1 MVSLIN
7 RIFMKKVIF
16 LFSFL
21 CALCACSDL
30 ETAYTNKSVS
40 LNKSKELVAY
50 PMRNLGTRSTV
61 SSEVNVGDW
70 ENWKKVK
77 LVGVDSVSTPWNDL
91 STPGCVPKEIREDIK
106 YKDGWRLIAHTVNGR
121 GEMGLNYLIFYNKYS
136 GILKGF
142 YYLEQK
148 VSVPNNTGIWHL
160 HFEQPQALLAFSNPI
175 VTTTSSR
182 GLNDIYIVNVTN
194 QASKA
199 FSPGWNCF
207 QTELAYDPNFS
218 VGSLQIIPMNMSSAT
233 INMGGSLEAY
243 TNGTIISTTTSN
255 PLNGVVKA
263 VANLTGKTAEKWVKS
278 AIDSKKFSAIG
289 NAVING
295 AGSIVKSGAASLLGS
310 FIGAFDKN
318 NQTTQTVQLHT
329 AGSVTLNGEIKTL
342 QSSTIM
348 PLSMSISIKDVGR
361 LGVWCFTKTPKIFMN
376 PYACLI
382 GKDPNSSFWF
392 KYRLEPV
399 VDYSQ
404 TACVTLNPDL
414 RTELGN
420 KSVSVSFTPY
430 LSRSSKSEVLSGKSY
445 PERYAYISKF
455 NNLLYEDTYSS
466 NGIYYTISLPYFDKN
481 GNVLENIDEMFA
493 PYEIFFPDAPDNHK
507 GACPDVSCP
516 SHYKFIYG
524 VRLNLKNGDTVQ
536 LYHTIFPD
544 FEWDYDYFKRDK
556 MYLHEYPTI
565 PIGEYPDE

>member
-1 MVSLIN
+1 MLLI
-7 RIFMKKVIF
+7 
-16 LFSFL
+16 
-21 CALCACSDL
+21 
-30 ETAYTNKSVS
+30 
-40 LNKSKELVAY
+40 
-50 PMRNLGTRSTV
+50 
-61 SSEVNVGDW
+61 
-70 ENWKKVK
+70 
-77 LVGVDSVSTPWNDL
+77 
-91 STPGCVPKEIREDIK
+91 
-106 YKDGWRLIAHTVNGR
+106 
-121 GEMGLNYLIFYNKYS
+121 
-136 GILKGF
+136 
-142 YYLEQK
+142 
-148 VSVPNNTGIWHL
+148 
-160 HFEQPQALLAFSNPI
+160 
-175 VTTTSSR
+175 
-182 GLNDIYIVNVTN
+182 
-194 QASKA
+194 
-199 FSPGWNCF
+199 
-207 QTELAYDPNFS
+207 
-218 VGSLQIIPMNMSSAT
+218 
-233 INMGGSLEAY
+233 
-243 TNGTIISTTTSN
+243 
-255 PLNGVVKA
+255 
-263 VANLTGKTAEKWVKS
+263 
-278 AIDSKKFSAIG
+278 
-289 NAVING
+289 
-295 AGSIVKSGAASLLGS
+295 
-310 FIGAFDKN
+310 KN

-329 AGSVTLNGEIKTL
+329 AGSVTLDGEIKTL

-414 RTELGN
+414 LTELGN

-445 PERYAYISKF
+445 PERYAYISNF

-481 GNVLENIDEMFA
+481 GNVLENVDEMFA

-507 GACPDVSCP
+507 GACPDVSCS

-524 VRLNLKNGDTVQ
+524 VRLNLRNGDTVQ
-536 LYHTIFPD
+536 LYHTILPD

-556 MYLHEYPTI
+556 MYLQEYPTI